1 MNGVACC
8 LDEGGAVNILYIDH
22 YFGSPS
28 MGMEF
33 RPYYFARQW
42 VREGHNVLC
51 VGASFSHLRSK
62 QPEQIGRCLIDGLD
76 YLILKTRKYQGNGI
90 RRVLNML
97 DFMRGL
103 FSRARQEV
111 MVFKPDL
118 VIASSTYT
126 WDNWAAAWYARKC
139 NAKYIYEL
147 HDVWPLSP
155 MELGGMSKWH
165 PFIWLLQRAENFA
178 CKHADKIISVLPAAD
193 GHLVEHGMSPKKFA
207 YIPNGILPEEWTS
220 TVGVLKRVPDHKF
233 TVGYVGGHA
242 LSNALDT
249 LCDAAE
255 RLPDVEFVL
264 VGKGAEKQS
273 LVERCRQLKNVRFRD
288 PVPKAEVPKILAE
301 FDCLYIGWKRSPLYR
316 FGISPN
322 KVYDYMMSGTPIV
335 HAVDAAN
342 DPVKDAE
349 CGISCEPESVEAL
362 ISAILQIHRM
372 SEDDRRGMGMNGRKY
387 VMKHN
392 LLPDLANEY
401 LKCVDVCC

>member
-1 MNGVACC
+1 MNGAAYC
-8 LDEGGAVNILYIDH
+8 LNEGNAVNILYIDH

-33 RPYYFARQW
+33 RPFYFARQW

-62 QPEQIGRCLIDGLD
+62 QPVEIGRCRIDGLD

-90 RRVLNML
+90 KRVLNML

-103 FSRARQEV
+103 FTRAKKEIIA
-111 MVFKPDL
+111 FKPDL

-139 NAKYIYEL
+139 KAKYVYEL

-155 MELGGMSKWH
+155 MELGGMSRWH

-193 GHLVEHGMSPKKFA
+193 GHLVEHGMSPEKFA
-207 YIPNGILPEEWTS
+207 YIPNGILPEEWGRTA
-220 TVGVLKRVPDHKF
+220 GVVKRAPDHKF

-264 VGKGAEKQS
+264 VGKGAEKQR
-273 LVERCRQLKNVRFRD
+273 LFERCRQLKNVRFRD
-288 PVPKAEVPKILAE
+288 PVPKADVPKILSE

-342 DPVKDAE
+342 DPVKDAG
-349 CGISCEPESVEAL
+349 CGVSCEPESVDAL
-362 ISAILQIHRM
+362 VGAISKVRELSA
-372 SEDDRRGMGMNGRKY
+372 EDRRVLGENGRGY
-387 VMKHN
+387 VMKNH
-392 LLPDLANEY
+392 LIPDLAKRF
-401 LKCVDVCC
+401 LAAV